1 MKDCMIKL
9 NKNKL
14 LKKDNYYTKLKEDF
28 SDIQIKKLQIN
39 QKKLVDF
46 GIFKNNTSYGAYYA
60 LYKKK
65 ILNGSKVML
74 KLIEKKQYL

>member
-28 SDIQIKKLQIN
+28 SDIQIRKLQIN
-39 QKKLVDF
+39 QK
-46 GIFKNNTSYGAYYA
+46 N
-60 LYKKK
+60 
-65 ILNGSKVML
+65 
-74 KLIEKKQYL
+74 